1 MKLLK
6 NIWPSHDSR
15 MILDLDVKDYDYR
28 DRPVKGLGKDR
39 DDLPDTT
46 RLVTLIRQC
55 GICAYCVRPLTITV
69 SGKNFTLYKG
79 VNRRPG
85 QLDHGIPV
93 SKGGRDDYRTY
104 SYLCAYHNGFEFKAA
119 GIELHGAFTAAR
131 LGQTT
136 KEDWRAM
143 LQAFIASG
151 LQIYAIP
158 FWWYQPTLPRRL
170 NLPGY
175 SMDTGKLNLATT
187 FLTEKAWYDRN
198 LKTFFDKPGF
208 GKIKKMILPEI
219 EKHNA
224 AYV

>member
-1 MKLLK
+1 MKLWK
-6 NIWPSHDSR
+6 NILPYQDNR
-15 MILDLDVKDYDYR
+15 MVLDLEVREYDY
-28 DRPVKGLGKDR
+28 RPVKGLGKDR
-39 DDLPDTT
+39 DDLPIETK
-46 RLVTLIRQC
+46 LVVLIRQR
-55 GICAYCVRPLTITV
+55 GLCAYCCTPLAIRV
-69 SGKNFTLYKG
+69 NEKNFCLYRG
-79 VNRRPG
+79 VNKRPG
-85 QLDHGIPV
+85 QIDHALPV
-93 SKGGRDDYRTY
+93 SQGGREDYRGYT
-104 SYLCAYHNGFEFKAA
+104 YLCAYHNGFEFKSG

-151 LQIYAIP
+151 LKIYAIP

-175 SMDTGKLNLATT
+175 DMDTGKLDLSQT
-187 FLTEKAWYDRN
+187 FAVEKAWYDRN
-198 LKTFFDKPGF
+198 LQNFFERPGF
-208 GKIKKMILPEI
+208 SKIKTMILPEI